1 MGAVPHRL
9 VPVSPLRG
17 ALVLLVSLSLALSA
31 GCTKTLQIV
40 LRAGPDTNAGR
51 PLQALV
57 RVTDRVAYGQET
69 YAEVERLLGTP
80 NVTVLRN
87 TTVYPKAGAVRELRI
102 PKPERRAVG
111 LYFLFADP
119 QGAWKLLVEPTV
131 PDRIELSLLRDRIDL
146 QSIKER
152 RGKRAPVDPEIR
164 AIPADAAE
172 QGAAGLKQ
180 AKDTKARAGS
190 LVEDA
195 KGALSLPKG
204 GP

>member
-9 VPVSPLRG
+9 APVSSQRRAG
-17 ALVLLVSLSLALSA
+17 VLLLSLCLALPA

-69 YAEVERLLGTP
+69 YAEIERLLSTP
-80 NVTVLRN
+80 NATVLRSM
-87 TTVYPKAGAVRELRI
+87 TVYPKAGAVRELRI

-152 RGKRAPVDPEIR
+152 RGKRVPVDPELR
-164 AIPADAAE
+164 AIPSDAVD

-180 AKDTKARAGS
+180 AKDAKARAGS

-195 KGALSLPKG
+195 KGALPMPKG